1 MQLYDSISQTFILLK
16 CIPITSE
23 QKIDLKS
30 FETLL
35 LGSRVVER
43 IKRLDMVGYGIR
55 FVKTNGRKNEFA
67 VYSHS
72 E

>member
-23 QKIDLKS
+23 QKIDLRS
-30 FETLL
+30 LETL

-67 VYSHS
+67 IYSHT